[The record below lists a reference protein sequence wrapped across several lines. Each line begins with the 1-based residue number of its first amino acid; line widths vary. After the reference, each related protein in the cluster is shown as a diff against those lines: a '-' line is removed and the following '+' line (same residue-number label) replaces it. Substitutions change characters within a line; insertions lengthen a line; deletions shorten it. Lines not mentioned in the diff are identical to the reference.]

1 MTILNSVM
9 QQQQFRIKA
18 IFIDYV
24 QEIYIE
30 NTRYQRPDEL
40 KEVMVELDLLTQ
52 RYSVPVVLAAQ
63 LNATSA
69 ETPLALTNQCIADSY
84 WIARKSG
91 EIVIVW
97 SSKEGCKKDQDNKMT
112 EKIKA
117 LIPDFNLGEAGQLYM
132 VYTKSRTAPTGITA
146 ILDINGNTGHIKG
159 NHVSGDHQQQIDFNS
174 HSQEEF
180 REF

>member
-1 MTILNSVM
+1 
-9 QQQQFRIKA
+9 
-18 IFIDYV
+18 
-24 QEIYIE
+24 
-30 NTRYQRPDEL
+30 
-40 KEVMVELDLLTQ
+40 MVELDMFTQ
-52 RYSVPVVLAAQ
+52 RNSIPIVLAAQ

-117 LIPDFNLGEAGQLYM
+117 LIPGFNLGEAGQLYI
-132 VYTKSRTAPTGITA
+132 VYTKSRTVPTGITA
-146 ILDINGNTGHIKG
+146 ILPINGNTGRIEG
-159 NHVSGDHQQQIDFNS
+159 NYVTGDAQQEIEFEDSTTPFNY
-174 HSQEEF
+174 
-180 REF
+180 